1 LLGGGY
7 YACDNETL
15 ACLREDIDT
24 QPHQFKSILT
34 EEHLRTTFF
43 PGIKKDEKKVIAA
56 FCKMSADNALKTKPK
71 VSLETSCPAMGL
83 LIDAGL

>member
-1 LLGGGY
+1 
-7 YACDNETL
+7 
-15 ACLREDIDT
+15 
-24 QPHQFKSILT
+24 LT

-71 VSLETSCPAMGL
+71 VSLESSCPAMGL